1 MQGAVSSEG
10 SWVSEE
16 KDSHPG
22 VRRVQMDLTTTR
34 VALEKAVQGER
45 YSERQWNDLLKTG
58 GPSTEAR
65 AALADVVG

>member
-16 KDSHPG
+16 KGSHPG

-34 VALEKAVQGER
+34 VALEKVVQGER
-45 YSERQWNDLLKTG
+45 YSEKQWNDLKTG